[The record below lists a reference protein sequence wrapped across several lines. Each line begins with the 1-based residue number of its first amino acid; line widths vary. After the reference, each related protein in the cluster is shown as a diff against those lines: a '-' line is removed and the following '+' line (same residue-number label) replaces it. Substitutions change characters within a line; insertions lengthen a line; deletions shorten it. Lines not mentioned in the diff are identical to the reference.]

1 MFFKCVTQLLCG
13 RQTSHFASQASESF
27 RREQR
32 SPRQN
37 LTSLLMAEFRK
48 EVALLLV
55 KHGADYVGTLGF
67 GHSLNDFRGC

>member
-1 MFFKCVTQLLCG
+1 
-13 RQTSHFASQASESF
+13 
-27 RREQR
+27 
-32 SPRQN
+32 
-37 LTSLLMAEFRK
+37 MAEFRK